1 MTQPL
6 VWERAFEFAVDVER
20 AWSGYFE
27 MEGTGEVPSVGST
40 STLTDAARSRI
51 AVTEVV
57 EHRRF
62 AYEQTTAHEQ
72 ITVTV
77 VFESTETGSRI
88 LITHAG
94 FGDMDDYDVL
104 HESRE
109 LGYAESMQD
118 LAVYLETGV
127 AIRRHLRERSATGI
141 VCKTSSSGLVV
152 RRVAPD
158 SFGEDAGLRPGDLLL
173 SVNGAAI
180 YERSEMWLLA
190 RLLDVGSEI
199 EFAFVRNGEVLS
211 GRGRMRSSD
220 HAVTGELGLGPRE
233 PEPVARV

>member
-1 MTQPL
+1 MR
-6 VWERAFEFAVDVER
+6 WERTFEFSAPVER
-20 AWSGYFE
+20 AWEGYFE
-27 MEGTGEVPSVGST
+27 MEGTDGAPSVGAT
-40 STLTDAARSRI
+40 ATLTDAARSRI

-57 EHRRF
+57 EHERF
-62 AYEQTTAHEQ
+62 VYEQTTQHER

-77 VFESTETGSRI
+77 VFESTDTGSRI
-88 LITHAG
+88 VITHAG
-94 FGDMDDYDVL
+94 FGDTDDYDVL

-127 AIRRHLRERSATGI
+127 AIRRHLRERSATG
-141 VCKTSSSGLVV
+141 VVFKMTTSGLVV
-152 RRVAPD
+152 RRVGPD
-158 SFGEDAGLRPGDLLL
+158 SAGEDAGLRPGDLLL

-190 RLLDVGSEI
+190 RLLDAGSDV
-199 EFAFVRNGEVLS
+199 EFVFVRDGAVLS
-211 GRGRMRSSD
+211 GRGRMRSSQ

-233 PEPVARV
+233 QEPVAQA